1 MAARRPIAVQLMAR
15 KLADCDFSLRRALAQ
30 DLMEKA
36 NRARE
41 ALETFPGA
49 ESNYAR
55 EVSHDMGSAA
65 RLAEQLVDWHDQV
78 EMMPLEMC
86 VPEPELR
93 FLAGFTQPRLGV
105 VPEYV
110 SCNRLLV
117 GRLERH
123 LNGLDNLERTFTQ
136 VTVWHPAVD
145 YMDAFADAI
154 NWPLLRDLSREL
166 RVVLDAQEFLLD

>member
-1 MAARRPIAVQLMAR
+1 
-15 KLADCDFSLRRALAQ
+15 
-30 DLMEKA
+30 
-36 NRARE
+36 
-41 ALETFPGA
+41 
-49 ESNYAR
+49 
-55 EVSHDMGSAA
+55 MGSAA

-105 VPEYV
+105 VPEYIV
-110 SCNRLLV
+110 HSVV
-117 GRLERH
+117 GGPPGAPFEW
-123 LNGLDNLERTFTQ
+123 GNLERTFTQ